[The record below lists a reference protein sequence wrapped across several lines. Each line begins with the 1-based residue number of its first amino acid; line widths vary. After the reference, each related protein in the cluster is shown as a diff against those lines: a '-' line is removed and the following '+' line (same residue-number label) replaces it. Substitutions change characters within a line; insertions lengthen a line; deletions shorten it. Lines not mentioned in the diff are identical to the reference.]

1 MAEIDLK
8 GNSHLERDSSPDKDT
23 KTEKR
28 FSAVTDTPAVI
39 SEKKGIKKALAL
51 LAPADAALDIKNDV
65 VIPAVRN
72 VLSDICGGFFDVIED
87 SVNAVLFPGS
97 KHGRR
102 SRRDGYIPYGSYY
115 RYSSDSRSRSDRE
128 PRDYARP
135 SRTGFDLD
143 DIKFRTRGEAEV
155 VLYAMD
161 EAISQ
166 YGFITVGDVYDLSGI
181 PSVNVPHT
189 AYKYGW
195 TDIRRASVVP
205 TRGGFAIKFPRYTA
219 ID

>member
-8 GNSHLERDSSPDKDT
+8 GNSHLERDSSTQTSEENK
-23 KTEKR
+23 KR
-28 FSAVTDTPAVI
+28 FSAVTETPAKI
-39 SEKKGIKKALAL
+39 GEKKGVKKALAL

-65 VIPAVRN
+65 VIPAIRN
-72 VLSDICGGFFDVIED
+72 VLSDICGGFFDVVED
-87 SVNAVLFPGS
+87 SINAVLFPGS
-97 KHGRR
+97 KRGRR

-115 RYSSDSRSRSDRE
+115 RYSSDSRDRGD
-128 PRDYARP
+128 PGARDYARP
-135 SRTGFDLD
+135 SRAGFDLGE
-143 DIKFRTRGEAEV
+143 IRLRTRGEAET

-166 YGFITVGDVYDLSGI
+166 YGFVTVGDVYDLSGI
-181 PSVNVPHT
+181 PSVDIPHT

-195 TDIRRASVVP
+195 TNVRNATVVP
-205 TRGGFAIKFPRYTA
+205 TRGGFTFKFPRYSP